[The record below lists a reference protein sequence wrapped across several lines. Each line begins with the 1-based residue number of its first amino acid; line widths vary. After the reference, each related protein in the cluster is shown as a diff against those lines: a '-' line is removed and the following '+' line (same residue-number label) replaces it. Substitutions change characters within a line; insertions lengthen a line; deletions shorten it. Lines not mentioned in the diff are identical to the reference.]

1 MAYIVPSPLVYQQLE
16 STGGVLN
23 STPDLDTCIIGPAY
37 NILSYDGTVAGQ
49 VRTVAISTTT
59 TTGTTTAASF
69 DITSVAS
76 PGSFSVGDTITVIGA
91 GDSGSNLRAVIV
103 TIAGNKFTLDT
114 AAVTAVTGAVISRV
128 GQITNPTI
136 TNTFALPGQKPGQVV
151 TVSSVVPWL
160 SNTKVETAL
169 TGTYGRS
176 NNNLLVINT
185 PASVTGSITAATTT
199 LTITT
204 AAMATQWAVGDV
216 VSITNAGAG
225 GTTPHVATI
234 TNIAGTAFTVTPA
247 AVSTANTQA
256 VAKVLVSNLNSTTN
270 TLRAEAGD
278 DVKITYTT
286 VQGVNTTFTSK
297 IKDVVTTS
305 GANGTLVNLTIND
318 VLPDD
323 FSTVATTGTVGAASS
338 ALTVASGTGL
348 NNSDTVQVFGAGAG
362 GIVLET
368 TVASGGGTVNITLTA
383 TATTAVTA
391 AKVVKVLRTNGTIN
405 AGSTSVQLIT
415 GAATVFAVGD
425 RVLIVGAGAG
435 GQGHIATITVV
446 SAPNI
451 TIDVPTVTQVSSA
464 TVKKINNFQ
473 LSVRKT
479 YNHQQV
485 ATTRPIAG
493 GANFDTSNTQTNGQ
507 VTINANP
514 ELVYGKVMSADVYF
528 AYKALRTDLS
538 GTINTFENIDDVSG
552 TLGVIS
558 DANPLALGIQLAL
571 ANTTGR
577 IFGIGV
583 ATDDLAGHQAALALT
598 ESQRL
603 YTLVPL
609 TQDTSILAAYKAHV
623 DQTSLPAA
631 ANWRIVLT
639 NTLIPLTQSI
649 GQFSSGFVNSNGGNN
664 AITLTGTDYTLTAS
678 NATFISDGLVAGD
691 NIQITA
697 STPGTQ
703 VGAHKV
709 LTVVSNQQVIIEATA
724 TATAVSYYATRNLTK
739 SQQAT
744 AVAATSTTFSDK
756 RVIHIQ
762 PDIVGVTVNGVV
774 TYLPG
779 YYLCAA
785 IGGMVSGFP
794 VQMGFTNVG
803 LAGISDLKH
812 SNYYFSKAD
821 LNTMAEKGTFL
832 IVQATQGG
840 IPYVRHQLTT
850 DVSVLEFRELLV
862 VKNWDFLSYYFYD
875 KMAPFIGQWNITKET
890 LNTIRQSLVASAE
903 QLLTR
908 KLPKIGAPLLSYNI
922 RKLEQDANNKDNV
935 NCELLISVVYPLN
948 YLNLFLII

>member
-362 GIVLET
+362 GIILET